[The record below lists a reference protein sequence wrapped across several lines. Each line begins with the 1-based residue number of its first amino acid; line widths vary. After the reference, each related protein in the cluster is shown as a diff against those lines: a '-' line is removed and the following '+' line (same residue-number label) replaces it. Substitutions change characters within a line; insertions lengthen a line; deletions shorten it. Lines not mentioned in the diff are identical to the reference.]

1 MKNLMGKSHNC
12 VSFLLSIF
20 SNFSVMLGWRVRI
33 SKPVDGD

>member
-20 SNFSVMLGWRVRI
+20 SNFLGHVGMEG
-33 SKPVDGD
+33 KDK